1 MQRNTLFVQTKRAF
15 GQRWKTSLFARQ
27 KLVRELS
34 IVLLIKLVLLYGI
47 VNFVVP
53 SATVVNDSDVSTR
66 LLHSQSPVS
75 DALTPDAVAS
85 DPDGSAK
92 RTDGDETDL
101 NGATNSAL
109 NSATAPSTT
118 RETP

>member
-85 DPDGSAK
+85 GSAK
-92 RTDGDETDL
+92 DTDGDETDL

>member
-47 VNFVVP
+47 INFVVP
-53 SATVVNDSDVSTR
+53 SASVINDSDVSTR
-66 LLHSQSPVS
+66 LLNPQLPASEQTSA
-75 DALTPDAVAS
+75 DAS
-85 DPDGSAK
+85 GSAP
-92 RTDGDETDL
+92 RSTATEADL
-101 NGATNSAL
+101 LKAATSEP
-109 NSATAPSTT
+109 TASTQ